1 MEKIQPLRGT
11 HDFIGHNIILYR
23 HINKIIHE
31 IADYY
36 DFNEIITPI
45 IENTELF
52 KKPLGEHSDVV
63 LKEMYS
69 FQDGKKSMITLRPE
83 YTASIIRAA
92 ISNNLFDR
100 LPIKLFGIG
109 PMFRRERPQ
118 KGRFRQFNQINF
130 EILGTTES
138 NADVELIVLANEF
151 IKNLKINSKVNLYI
165 NSLGDEDT
173 LCEYKKILT
182 KYYNKYRND
191 LSNESKAKIDV
202 NPLRILDSKKLEDLK
217 INSESPKIDQFYSKK
232 AKKFFEDVQQLIDKA
247 GIVFSIDKNLVRG
260 LDYYCHTVFE
270 FKSDEL
276 GNQNTLIGGGRYD
289 GLVKNIGGP
298 DIPGVGWAS
307 GIERLMMIHR
317 KIEENI
323 PIAQIIPIDQFS
335 KEYCLDLLVN
345 LRKLKMKIRYDY
357 KHQIKKSLKKASESK
372 IKFAIIVGEKEIKN
386 NNYTLK
392 NLFDSNQKTVSLE
405 ELKNIL
411 QS

>member
-92 ISNNLFDR
+92 ISNNLFDQ

-182 KYYNKYRND
+182 K
-191 LSNESKAKIDV
+191 
-202 NPLRILDSKKLEDLK
+202 
-217 INSESPKIDQFYSKK
+217 
-232 AKKFFEDVQQLIDKA
+232 
-247 GIVFSIDKNLVRG
+247 
-260 LDYYCHTVFE
+260 
-270 FKSDEL
+270 
-276 GNQNTLIGGGRYD
+276 
-289 GLVKNIGGP
+289 
-298 DIPGVGWAS
+298 
-307 GIERLMMIHR
+307 
-317 KIEENI
+317 
-323 PIAQIIPIDQFS
+323 
-335 KEYCLDLLVN
+335 
-345 LRKLKMKIRYDY
+345 
-357 KHQIKKSLKKASESK
+357 
-372 IKFAIIVGEKEIKN
+372 
-386 NNYTLK
+386 
-392 NLFDSNQKTVSLE
+392 
-405 ELKNIL
+405 
-411 QS
+411 